1 MLGGLIV
8 AALVMGEVE
17 LELKEDGGHM
27 VSTAVLFLPTLRRGE
42 VGDGTSEMDNILYE
56 ILLRV
61 KGVVR

>member
-17 LELKEDGGHM
+17 LELKEDDGHM
-27 VSTAVLFLPTLRRGE
+27 VSTAVLILPTLRRGE
-42 VGDGTSEMDNILYE
+42 IGDGTSEMYNIFYG
-56 ILLRV
+56 ILLPM